1 MEHKP
6 DISELLV
13 VLVSFSLYVSL
24 NSLFSV
30 YRFPRV
36 PREGGTKSFSVGV
49 GAWEVIFGSKG
60 KRKRAARCA
69 AAALAEA
76 EANVPELPAES
87 ALDQVHSQA
96 GAF

>member
-13 VLVSFSLYVSL
+13 VLVSFSPNMSL

-30 YRFPRV
+30 YRSPRV

-49 GAWEVIFGSKG
+49 GGLGGDIWEQ
-60 KRKRAARCA
+60 RKAKEGRSLRGRC
-69 AAALAEA
+69 
-76 EANVPELPAES
+76 VS
-87 ALDQVHSQA
+87 
-96 GAF
+96 